1 MGLKRRIYS
10 TQTLTVD
17 GTELPVKNFSVS
29 REIPKEPVM
38 GIGILKG
45 GDQIQKGVETFKVDV
60 KCFLPKG
67 VAAIQTSFF
76 PTLCKKAEKG
86 VYSSIAITDATANNA
101 PLNVVLTSISMDNTV
116 GDFVELGLGFQGI
129 GNPQLND
136 IGTDIT
142 TAPGV
147 STTKDM
153 AVYDSSEVT
162 LDSSYGDTIKS
173 VKFSFELNVEPL
185 FHLGAPSSMLN
196 SAAKDVANLAKAACI
211 AKAPYKASLSFD
223 GTQVKA
229 RADANNR
236 GGDLPAVSF
245 GNQSF
250 TIANGALKSFSV
262 SQTPGEIGAAFSA
275 SYEGTYIASLF
286 S

>member
-1 MGLKRRIYS
+1 MALKRRIYS

-60 KCFLPKG
+60 KCFLPKAGAG
-67 VAAIQTSFF
+67 VPAITTTFF
-76 PTLCKKAEKG
+76 SALCKKAEKG
-86 VYSSIAITDATANNA
+86 EYSSIAITNA
-101 PLNVVLTSISMDNTV
+101 SASDLNVVLTSISMDNTV
-116 GDFVELGLGFQGI
+116 GDFVELGLGFIGI

-136 IGTDIT
+136 TGEDIT
-142 TAPGV
+142 TPL
-147 STTKDM
+147 SLSETKDM

-162 LDSSYGDTIKS
+162 LHSDYGDTIKS
-173 VKFSFELNVEPL
+173 AKFSFELNVEPL
-185 FHLGAPSSMLN
+185 FHLGVPSSMLN
-196 SAAKDVANLAKAACI
+196 SAAVANLAKAACI

-223 GTQVKA
+223 GTQVKQ
-229 RADANNR
+229 RADTNNR

-250 TIANGALKSFSV
+250 TIANGALKSFSA

-286 S
+286 T

>member
-60 KCFLPKG
+60 KCFLPKAGGG
-67 VAAIQTSFF
+67 VAAIPTSFF

-86 VYSSIAITDATANNA
+86 VYSSIAITDASASA
-101 PLNVVLTSISMDNTV
+101 LNVVLTSISMDNTV

-129 GNPQLND
+129 GDPQLND

-142 TAPGV
+142 IAPGV

-162 LDSSYGDTIKS
+162 LHSDYGDTIKS

-185 FHLGAPSSMLN
+185 FHLGVPSSMLN
-196 SAAKDVANLAKAACI
+196 SAAVTHLAKAACI

>member
-86 VYSSIAITDATANNA
+86 VYSSIAITNA
-101 PLNVVLTSISMDNTV
+101 SASALNVVLTSISMDNTV

-129 GNPQLND
+129 GDPQLND
-136 IGTDIT
+136 TGTDIV
-142 TAPGV
+142 TAPGA

-173 VKFSFELNVEPL
+173 AKFSFELNVEPL

-250 TIANGALKSFSV
+250 AIANGALKSFSV